1 MGKSMG
7 KWLENWLRLVVSPG
21 VAMIFWT
28 KIDVLPGP
36 TQTWDEFQVFLG
48 NFAFGPKVCATSHAP
63 AGARGLRGALSGN
76 HL

>member
-1 MGKSMG
+1 MVGK
-7 KWLENWLRLVVSPG
+7 LVDIGGFSWSCHD
-21 VAMIFWT
+21 FWT

>member
-1 MGKSMG
+1 MG
-7 KWLENWLRLVVSPG
+7 KWLENWLRLVVSLG
-21 VAMIFWT
+21 VAIIFWMA

-63 AGARGLRGALSGN
+63 AGARGLRRALSGN